1 MAETLTF
8 ENTTETTSIDNLNA
22 DEQDSLQVGEQM
34 EQAQDQLL
42 AGKYKDAQELEQA
55 YVELQKKLG
64 EKGTEDNEPSNE
76 AEVQESEEVQED
88 KKETE
93 EVDTSILDTLWDESI
108 SGKEF
113 TQETLDELGKL
124 TTGQLAS
131 QFLKWRSGA
140 EKELNSNYLPKQQDF
155 TPEDVKTL
163 KDIVGGD
170 KEYNSML
177 KWANQN
183 LNAKEVEM
191 FDQVMER
198 GDPLAAFFAVRSLAY
213 RYQDKSGFDGKMV
226 TGKAPRSSANDVFK
240 SQAEVVRAMGDP
252 RYDDDPAYRQS
263 IQDKLERSDINF

>member
-8 ENTTETTSIDNLNA
+8 ENTTETTSLENLSA
-22 DEQDSLQVGEQM
+22 EEQDSLQVGEQM
-34 EQAQDQLL
+34 EQEQEQLL
-42 AGKYKDAQELEQA
+42 AGKYKDAKELEQA

-64 EKGTEDNEPSNE
+64 EKGNE
-76 AEVQESEEVQED
+76 ADEPANETEVQESEEVQEEE
-88 KKETE
+88 KETE
-93 EVDTSILDTLWDESI
+93 EADSSILDTLWDESV

-113 TQETLDELGKL
+113 SKETLDELGKL
-124 TTGQLAS
+124 TTGELAS
-131 QFLKWRSGA
+131 QFLKWRA
-140 EKELNSNYLPKQQDF
+140 EAQTKYVPKQQDF
-155 TPEDVKTL
+155 TEADVETL
-163 KDIVGGD
+163 KNIVGGD

-177 KWANQN
+177 QWAQQN

-213 RYQDKSGFDGKMV
+213 RYQDKSGFEGKMV
-226 TGKAPRSSANDVFK
+226 TGKAPKYSRGDVFK

>member
-8 ENTTETTSIDNLNA
+8 ENTTEATSLENLNA

-42 AGKYKDAQELEQA
+42 AGKYKDAKELEQA

-64 EKGTEDNEPSNE
+64 EKGTEDNEPVDE
-76 AEVQESEEVQED
+76 TEVQESEEVQEE

-93 EVDTSILDTLWDESI
+93 EVDTSLLDTLWDESL

-131 QFLKWRSGA
+131 QFLKWRA
-140 EKELNSNYLPKQQDF
+140 DAATKYVPKQQDF
-155 TPEDVKTL
+155 TEADVETL
-163 KDIVGGD
+163 KGIVGGD

-177 KWANQN
+177 QWAQQN

-213 RYQDKSGFDGKMV
+213 RYQDKSGFEGKMV
-226 TGKAPRSSANDVFK
+226 TGKGPKSSRGDVFK

-252 RYDDDPAYRQS
+252 RYDEDPAYRQE

>member
-8 ENTTETTSIDNLNA
+8 ENTTEATSLENLNA

-42 AGKYKDAQELEQA
+42 AGKYKDAKELEQA

-64 EKGTEDNEPSNE
+64 EKGTEDNEPVDE
-76 AEVQESEEVQED
+76 TEVQESEEVQEE

-93 EVDTSILDTLWDESI
+93 EVDTSLLDTLWDESL

-131 QFLKWRSGA
+131 QFLKWRA
-140 EKELNSNYLPKQQDF
+140 DAATKYVPKQQDF
-155 TPEDVKTL
+155 TEADVETL
-163 KDIVGGD
+163 KGIVGGD

-177 KWANQN
+177 QWAQQN
-183 LNAKEVEM
+183 LNAK
-191 FDQVMER
+191 
-198 GDPLAAFFAVRSLAY
+198 
-213 RYQDKSGFDGKMV
+213 
-226 TGKAPRSSANDVFK
+226 
-240 SQAEVVRAMGDP
+240 
-252 RYDDDPAYRQS
+252 
-263 IQDKLERSDINF
+263 